1 MSHMEPLLPVRHP
14 NRDFF
19 ACDIFEAL
27 TTFKDDMASM
37 EHPVFS
43 LATKPDMRILHY
55 EHNGNTI
62 TIKPTSDGLPT
73 IFDKDIL
80 LYCASYLRAA
90 INKGETPSRT
100 VRFSAYDFFVS
111 TNRQTCGVYYQ
122 NFEDCLNRLRGTT
135 INTNIKTGGVTIA
148 RGFGLIDSWE
158 AIKRDNKARAIAV
171 EITVSEWFYNSI
183 LANELLTINRDY
195 FRIRKPIER
204 RIYEIVRKHCGDAP
218 SFKIGLDKLHK
229 KTGSSSSL
237 REFRRMVGKTIT
249 TNHLPDYEIALSDDM
264 VTFTN
269 RNWKDPAPPPPL
281 PPLYRGPL
289 LKPETYE
296 RAKTFAPGWDIYAL
310 AQQWEVWI
318 EKKGMPKNPDGA
330 FIGFCKKKGPYR

>member
-1 MSHMEPLLPVRHP
+1 MKPLLPVRHTE
-14 NRDFF
+14 RDFF

-27 TTFKDDMASM
+27 TSFKDDMASM

-43 LATKPDMRILHY
+43 LATKPDTRTLRY
-55 EHNGNTI
+55 EHNDNTI
-62 TIKPTSDGLPT
+62 TIIPSTLGLAT

-80 LYCASYLRAA
+80 LYCASQLRAA
-90 INKGETPSRT
+90 INRGEIPSRT
-100 VRFSAYDFFVS
+100 VRFAAYDFFVS
-111 TNRQTCGVYYQ
+111 TNRLVDGRHYQ
-122 NFEDCLNRLRGTT
+122 LFKIALNRLRGTT
-135 INTNIKTGGVTIA
+135 INTNIKTGGLTIEE
-148 RGFGLIDSWE
+148 GFGIIDAW
-158 AIKRDNKARAIAV
+158 RAVKEDKSGRVIAA
-171 EITVSEWFYNSI
+171 EIRVSDWFYNSI

-204 RIYEIVRKHCGDAP
+204 RIYEIARKHCGDAP

-229 KTGSSSSL
+229 KMGSTSPL
-237 REFRRMVGKTIT
+237 RKLRFQLQETIKT
-249 TNHLPDYEIALSDDM
+249 NYLPDYEIAVSDDV

-281 PPLYRGPL
+281 PPLSRGPL
-289 LKPETYE
+289 LRPDTYE
-296 RAKTFAPGWDIYAL
+296 RAKTFAPGWDVYAL
-310 AQQWEVWI
+310 AEQWREWI

>member
-1 MSHMEPLLPVRHP
+1 MEPLLPVRQTT
-14 NRDFF
+14 RDFF
-19 ACDIFEAL
+19 ACDIFESLAC
-27 TTFKDDMASM
+27 FKDDMASM

-43 LATKPDMRILHY
+43 LATKPDTRTLRY

-62 TIKPTSDGLPT
+62 TIIPSTLGLAT

-80 LYCASYLRAA
+80 LYCASQLRAA
-90 INKGETPSRT
+90 INRGEMPSRT
-100 VRFSAYDFFVS
+100 VRFAAYDFFVS
-111 TNRQTCGVYYQ
+111 TNRLVDGRHYQ
-122 NFEDCLNRLRGTT
+122 LFKIALNRLRGTT
-135 INTNIKTGGVTIA
+135 INTNIKTGGLTIEE
-148 RGFGLIDSWE
+148 GFGIIDAW
-158 AIKRDNKARAIAV
+158 RAVKEDKSGRVIAA
-171 EITVSEWFYNSI
+171 EIRVSDWFYNSI

-204 RIYEIVRKHCGDAP
+204 RIYEIARKHCGDAP

-229 KTGSSSSL
+229 KMGSTSPL
-237 REFRRMVGKTIT
+237 RKLRFQLQETIK

-269 RNWKDPAPPPPL
+269 RNWKDPTPPPPL
-281 PPLYRGPL
+281 PPLSRGPL
-289 LKPETYE
+289 LRPDTYE
-296 RAKTFAPGWDIYAL
+296 RAKTFAPGWDVYAL
-310 AQQWEVWI
+310 AEQWREWV

>member
-1 MSHMEPLLPVRHP
+1 MEHLLPVRHQTP
-14 NRDFF
+14 DFF
-19 ACDIFEAL
+19 ACNIFESLAC
-27 TTFKDDMASM
+27 FKDDMASM

-43 LATKPDMRILHY
+43 LSTKTDTRTLRY

-62 TIKPTSDGLPT
+62 TIIPSTLGLAT

-80 LYCASYLRAA
+80 LYCASHLRAA
-90 INKGETPSRT
+90 INRGEIPSRT
-100 VRFSAYDFFVS
+100 VRFTAYDFFVS
-111 TNRQTCGVYYQ
+111 TNRKTDGDTYQ
-122 NFEDCLNRLRGTT
+122 RFKESLRRLSGTRLE
-135 INTNIKTGGVTIA
+135 TNIKTGGLTIEE
-148 RGFGLIDSWE
+148 GFGIIDAW
-158 AIKRDNKARAIAV
+158 RAVKEDRSGRVIAAEV
-171 EITVSEWFYNSI
+171 KVSDWFYNSI
-183 LANELLTINRDY
+183 FANELLTINRDY

-204 RIYEIVRKHCGDAP
+204 RIYEIARKHCGDAP

-229 KTGSSSSL
+229 KIGSTSPL
-237 REFRRMVGKTIT
+237 RKLRFQMQETTK

-296 RAKTFAPGWDIYAL
+296 KAKAIAPGWDIYAL
-310 AQQWEVWI
+310 AQQWEEWI
-318 EKKGMPKNPDGA
+318 EKKGIMPKRPDGA
-330 FIGFCKKKGPYR
+330 FIGFCKKKGPCP

>member
-1 MSHMEPLLPVRHP
+1 MEPLLPVRHTE
-14 NRDFF
+14 RDFF

-27 TTFKDDMASM
+27 TIFKDDMASM

-43 LATKPDMRILHY
+43 LATKPDTRTLRY

-62 TIKPTSDGLPT
+62 TIIPSTLGLAT

-80 LYCASYLRAA
+80 LYCASHLRAA

-100 VRFSAYDFFVS
+100 VRFAAYDFFVS
-111 TNRQTCGVYYQ
+111 TNRLVDGRHYQ
-122 NFEDCLNRLRGTT
+122 LFKIALNRLRGTT
-135 INTNIKTGGVTIA
+135 INTNIKTGGLTIEE
-148 RGFGLIDSWE
+148 GFGLIDAW
-158 AIKRDNKARAIAV
+158 RAVKEDRSGRVIAA
-171 EITVSEWFYNSI
+171 EIRVSEWFYNAI
-183 LANELLTINRDY
+183 LANEMLTINRDY

-204 RIYEIVRKHCGDAP
+204 RIYEIARKHCGDAP

-229 KTGSSSSL
+229 KMGSTSPL
-237 REFRRMVGKTIT
+237 RKLRFQLQETIK

-269 RNWKDPAPPPPL
+269 RNGKDPASPPPSLQPL
-281 PPLYRGPL
+281 SRGPL

-296 RAKTFAPGWDIYAL
+296 RAKKFAPGWDVYAL
-310 AQQWEVWI
+310 AEQWREWVA
-318 EKKGMPKNPDGA
+318 KNGITPNRPDGA

>member
-43 LATKPDMRILHY
+43 LSTKPDMRILHY

-100 VRFSAYDFFVS
+100 VRFAAYDFFVS
-111 TNRQTCGVYYQ
+111 TSRQTCGVYYQ

-158 AIKRDNKARAIAV
+158 AIKRDNQKRAIAV
-171 EITVSEWFYNSI
+171 EVKVSDWFYNSI

-204 RIYEIVRKHCGDAP
+204 RIYEIARKHCGDAP

-249 TNHLPDYEIALSDDM
+249 TNHLPDYEISLSDDM

-269 RNWKDPAPPPPL
+269 RNWKDPAPPPL

-296 RAKTFAPGWDIYAL
+296 KAKAFASGWDIYAL
-310 AQQWEVWI
+310 EHQWQEWI

-330 FIGFCKKKGPYR
+330 FIGFCKKKGPCW

>member
-1 MSHMEPLLPVRHP
+1 MEPLLPMRHP

-43 LATKPDMRILHY
+43 LSTKTDTRTLRY

-62 TIKPTSDGLPT
+62 TIIPSTLGLAT

-90 INKGETPSRT
+90 INRGEIPSQR
-100 VRFSAYDFFVS
+100 VRFAAYDFFVS
-111 TNRQTCGVYYQ
+111 TNRLTTGQYYQ

-135 INTNIKTGGVTIA
+135 INTNIKTGNVTIVS
-148 RGFGLIDSWE
+148 GFGLIDSWN
-158 AIKRDNKARAIAV
+158 AIKRDNQERAVAV
-171 EITVSEWFYNSI
+171 EIKVSDWFYNAI

-204 RIYEIVRKHCGDAP
+204 RIYEIARKHCGDAP

-264 VTFTN
+264 VTFTI
-269 RNWKDPAPPPPL
+269 RNLKDPAPPPPL
-281 PPLYRGPL
+281 PPMSRGPL
-289 LKPETYE
+289 LRPDTYE
-296 RAKTFAPGWDIYAL
+296 RAKTFAPGWDVYAL
-310 AQQWEVWI
+310 AEQWREWV

-330 FIGFCKKKGPYR
+330 FIGFCKKKGPCW

>member
-1 MSHMEPLLPVRHP
+1 MEPLLPVHHTE
-14 NRDFF
+14 RDFF

-27 TTFKDDMASM
+27 TSFKDDMASM

-43 LATKPDMRILHY
+43 LATKPDTRTLRY

-62 TIKPTSDGLPT
+62 TIIPSTLGLAT

-80 LYCASYLRAA
+80 LYCASQLRAA
-90 INKGETPSRT
+90 INRGEIPSRT
-100 VRFSAYDFFVS
+100 VRFAAYDFFVS
-111 TNRQTCGVYYQ
+111 TNRLVDGRHYQ
-122 NFEDCLNRLRGTT
+122 LFKIALNRLRGTT
-135 INTNIKTGGVTIA
+135 INTNIKTGGMTIEE
-148 RGFGLIDSWE
+148 GFGIIDAW
-158 AIKRDNKARAIAV
+158 RAVKEDKSGRVIAA
-171 EITVSEWFYNSI
+171 EIRVSDWFYNSI

-204 RIYEIVRKHCGDAP
+204 RIYEIARKHCGDAP

-229 KTGSSSSL
+229 KMGSTSPL
-237 REFRRMVGKTIT
+237 RKLRFQLQETIK

-269 RNWKDPAPPPPL
+269 RNWKDPTPPL
-281 PPLYRGPL
+281 PPLPPLSRGPL
-289 LKPETYE
+289 LRPDTYE
-296 RAKTFAPGWDIYAL
+296 RAKTFAPGWDVYAL
-310 AQQWEVWI
+310 AEQWREWV